1 MAAGTRKLMFHDT
14 TNASLGDPTSPFVVA
29 TLCVLASSCI
39 YVLQSRRRKQP
50 SAVDLTTFQLEDIT
64 KAMDSELCVVG
75 TFPGSP
81 DKVLLVLQ
89 KQKFGR
95 GDALGLI
102 HGLTL
107 RRTHENDVYSN
118 HIGVLSGDNDALR
131 VTMIYPATAAHIAKH
146 TEQRFYMAVE
156 TQAVYEDITLP
167 YIESIPTDKIQWVY
181 NILERYYRYS
191 IYRPRYGDVD
201 GIRTSETDKLLLE
214 DRDAKTG
221 FVLLPDTKWNAPYH
235 VEGLY
240 CLAIVMDRSIRSVRD
255 LRALHVPLLENLRAK
270 SLALIWEKYG
280 VAASSIRCFVHYQ
293 PSYYHFHVHFTH
305 VKVAFGTCAI
315 LIEDI
320 LFNLSVQSDYYE
332 RATLSYLVGS
342 SQHGAFF
349 QSLVNANVIT
359 L

>member
-1 MAAGTRKLMFHDT
+1 MKLTFHDT
-14 TNASLGDPTSPFVVA
+14 TNAPLGDPTSPFVVA

-181 NILERYYRYS
+181 NILER
-191 IYRPRYGDVD
+191 
-201 GIRTSETDKLLLE
+201 TSETEKLLLE

-255 LRALHVPLLENLRAK
+255 LRASHVPLLENLR
-270 SLALIWEKYG
+270 
-280 VAASSIRCFVHYQ
+280 
-293 PSYYHFHVHFTH
+293 
-305 VKVAFGTCAI
+305 
-315 LIEDI
+315 
-320 LFNLSVQSDYYE
+320 
-332 RATLSYLVGS
+332 
-342 SQHGAFF
+342 
-349 QSLVNANVIT
+349 
-359 L
+359 